1 MHLAS
6 LPNPRDLERN
16 LNIYI
21 LNRWVNFHK
30 VLLYLVFLM
39 HVRSDHL
46 NPCLVDMNTGTGGRG
61 LDGSAAAPAHLPRLT
76 ARSPTLAQGT
86 EDV

>member
-61 LDGSAAAPAHLPRLT
+61 LTRLGVDVSI
-76 ARSPTLAQGT
+76 ADMTLYLRYFNLLCAK
-86 EDV
+86 V